1 MRKVKYLVAALLL
14 MGATTTFTSCI
25 DNDEPA
31 GITELRG
38 AKAELLKAKAVV
50 EQANASMI
58 LAQAEYQK
66 ALAAH
71 EQANA
76 DYRQAEVEM
85 QKLLNELQAAQNEAE
100 KAKLEA
106 EIANY
111 KNQMEEAALKHQTE
125 MVRLQG
131 VFAEQQRQ
139 YELILKQIKIAQ
151 ELGSDQEKVDLVY
164 LQNQVDL
171 YYAQLFGGTYL
182 RADALYA
189 VAENPDNYLGLAE
202 DGSPIIVDGG
212 TKIELVAGR
221 DYVTVVGEVP
231 ENGVLADDV
240 TYSWSVQV
248 YVAEKNLY
256 EATLEKSYGF
266 GGDNIDDLDNA
277 AWVPYLEV
285 QVEKKQYDVD
295 AKTEALKKLQEFLA
309 TDVTTADWR
318 QEIEDLKAEI
328 DELKVAKSQKD
339 VDVDNAYASD
349 SYIAAAEAYLGVK
362 VTKDANNE
370 EKVGYGVATDSYA
383 SETAAKTA
391 GYKVLG
397 TAQKKNIAQ
406 QKLTTAL
413 GKDVEGVTVKEFEV
427 ETTDAVLGYVNDA
440 ALAAWVAEGNKEA
453 DFVPYED
460 FKLAEVK
467 LGGQFTVNTTTN
479 TVVLANKKQLKNNVD
494 AIADW
499 VEYAGKASA
508 SANDAETAKMLLESL
523 EKAEKEAEENYEEAL
538 VVWKNSMS
546 AYKGELLP
554 VPTTDV
560 EAAAKKYA
568 TALSTLSS
576 SIESYNKAYKDAY
589 DEAFDASVE
598 VQKSKAYNDSYLPAL
613 IALGKSCSLPGYNQL
628 NAQTELDRLQPGSA
642 LYTVAN
648 ATTVIE
654 GSISENATADQI
666 AAIKKATFTQADTQA
681 RAAAA
686 ADYELNKETYETT
699 AKADGEAA
707 AVKAVKDIKESI
719 TKEKTG
725 AIAVVSEAYSALY
738 KAIYSEDEEDAS
750 FFYTAKTYYGQVAA
764 DDAVSLLLATQVDK
778 NKDIADFCKQDTK
791 DGYKVYT
798 ILRSD
803 LTADEIKSVTKTKLG
818 ENGEPE
824 AAWKNGSEYAFGEW
838 EDSRAVAP
846 TEPEMR
852 KQFTNLE
859 DGGAYGAYLA
869 AQDAVQE
876 QKDKIAAGDDLTQLV
891 ADLTQLQSDY
901 NEAIETAKTEAY
913 GKEIT
918 AYDEAVAA
926 NKTAKATYDTENLK
940 IEKVTVEAYKLQVEI
955 DALNIALGELQ
966 TAVMEHLGIKDD
978 NEQDFD
984 YTDAESFE
992 DALNRAV
999 LNMKEEVANAEQ
1011 ALAKAKAA
1019 LQEAQEGKY
1028 DDVAE
1033 AQRNLDYV
1041 SAEYARV
1048 EALYNQA
1055 TANLARALEIM
1066 AETAE

>member
-111 KNQMEEAALKHQTE
+111 KNQMEEAALAHQTE

-231 ENGVLADDV
+231 ENGVLAAGV

-266 GGDNIDDLDNA
+266 GGDNDELDNKQ
-277 AWVPYLEV
+277 WVPYLEV

-362 VTKDANNE
+362 VTTVDGEEQVDYGDAN
-370 EKVGYGVATDSYA
+370 DSYPYE
-383 SETAAKTA
+383 STAKED

-397 TAQKKNIAQ
+397 TAQKKNITKN
-406 QKLTTAL
+406 KLDAAL
-413 GKDVEGVTVKEFEV
+413 IKDVEGVTVKEFEV

-440 ALAAWVAEGNKEA
+440 ALAAWVAEGNEEA
-453 DFVPYED
+453 KFVPYKD

-479 TVVLANKKQLKNNVD
+479 AVVLADKKQLKDNVD

-560 EAAAKKYA
+560 EAAAKVYA

-598 VQKSKAYNDSYLPAL
+598 EQKSKAYNDSYLPAL
-613 IALGKSCSLPGYNQL
+613 IDLGKTCSLPGYNQT
-628 NAQTELDRLQPGSA
+628 NAQKELARLQPGSA

-648 ATTVIE
+648 ATTIIE
-654 GSISENATADQI
+654 GSIEKDATAEQI
-666 AAIKKATFTQADTQA
+666 AEIKKATFTKADTQA

-686 ADYELNKETYETT
+686 ADYELNKESY
-699 AKADGEAA
+699 EAA
-707 AVKAVKDIKESI
+707 AKTAGQTAGDKAVKDIEESI
-719 TKEKTG
+719 TKAKTG
-725 AIAVVSEAYSALY
+725 AIAVVTDAYDALY
-738 KAIYSEDEEDAS
+738 KALYSTVAKDAS

-778 NKDIADFCKQDTK
+778 NKDIVDFCKSDTK

-818 ENGEPE
+818 ENGEPK
-824 AAWKNGSEYAFGEW
+824 AAWKNGSEYAFGVW
-838 EDSRAVAP
+838 EDLRAVAP

-876 QKDKIAAGDDLTQLV
+876 QKDKIAAGDDLKQLV
-891 ADLTQLQSDY
+891 TDLTQLQSDY

-918 AYDEAVAA
+918 AFDEAVAA
-926 NKTAKATYDTENLK
+926 NKTAKATYDAENVK
-940 IEKVTVEAYKLQVEI
+940 VEKVTIESYKLQVEI
-955 DALNIALGELQ
+955 DALNDALAELQ
-966 TAVMEHLGIKDD
+966 SAVMEHLGIKDD
-978 NEQDFD
+978 EDKGFD
-984 YTDAESFE
+984 YTDAEAFE
-992 DALNRAV
+992 DALNNAV
-999 LNMKEEVANAEQ
+999 LDMKEKVAIAEQ

-1055 TANLARALEIM
+1055 TANLAKALEIM